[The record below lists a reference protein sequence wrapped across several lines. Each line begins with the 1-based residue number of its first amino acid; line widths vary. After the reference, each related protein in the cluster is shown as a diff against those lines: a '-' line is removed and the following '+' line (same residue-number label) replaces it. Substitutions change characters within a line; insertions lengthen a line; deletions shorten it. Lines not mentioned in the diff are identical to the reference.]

1 VDADRLAR
9 IFDRWVTP
17 PPVDEDTIYNRHL
30 GVFLLWACRETGVL
44 DELLD
49 GPKTAPEVADRTD
62 VTERAAGIVLDA
74 LGDLGYVDAAG
85 DEYEATDAI
94 RVFDP
99 DTPALERGILP
110 HRIDS
115 LENYMALPETMRTGE
130 PPEPTKEG
138 FLNFVGGMAVIE
150 DTVVRSGVT
159 VAEQAHPRP
168 DRVLDVG
175 GGPAKFSREFA
186 RRGADVTLVD
196 RPDVIDV
203 VRPTVSEEFGI
214 EWVGGDARES
224 LPQGFDLVFSARMTV
239 SFSLEDVA
247 GYYANAYDALD
258 PGGTFVCMEH
268 VRGRAEVAERF
279 AAHMMS
285 MAGSG
290 NTKTEE
296 QYRSRLEDA
305 GFVDVD
311 VREVPDTDFQAM
323 IGHKPE

>member
-1 VDADRLAR
+1 M
-9 IFDRWVTP
+9 
-17 PPVDEDTIYNRHL
+17 DENTIYNRHL
-30 GVFLLWACRETGVL
+30 DVFLLWACRETGVL

-49 GPKTAPEVADRTD
+49 GPKTAAEIADRTE
-62 VTERAAGIVLDA
+62 VTERAAGITLDA
-74 LGDLGYVDAAG
+74 LADMDYVEQSEG
-85 DEYEATDAI
+85 EYVPTDEI
-94 RVFDP
+94 RAFDP
-99 DTPALERGILP
+99 DTPPLARGMLP

-115 LENYMALPETMRTGE
+115 LENYMALPETMRTEE
-130 PPEPTKEG
+130 PPEPTEEG
-138 FLNFVGGMAVIE
+138 FLNFVGGMAVVP

-159 VAEQAHPRP
+159 VAEHAHPRP

-186 RRGADVTLVD
+186 RRGADVTLLD
-196 RPDVIDV
+196 RGGVIDI
-203 VRPTVSEEFGI
+203 VRPSVSEAYGI
-214 EWVGGDARES
+214 EWVGGDATES
-224 LPQGFDLVFSARMTV
+224 LPQGFDLVFSGRMTV
-239 SFSLEDVA
+239 SLSLDEVQRYF
-247 GYYANAYDALD
+247 GNAYDALE

-296 QYRSRLEDA
+296 QYRTRLDRA
-305 GFVDVD
+305 GFVDVA

-323 IGHKPE
+323 IGHRPE

>member
-1 VDADRLAR
+1 M
-9 IFDRWVTP
+9 
-17 PPVDEDTIYNRHL
+17 DENTIYNRHL
-30 GVFLLWACRETGVL
+30 DVFLLWACRETGVL

-49 GPKTAPEVADRTD
+49 GPKTAAEIAERTE

-74 LGDLGYVDAAG
+74 LADVDYVEKSG
-85 DEYEATDAI
+85 EEYRPTDEI

-99 DTPALERGILP
+99 DTPPLERGILP

-130 PPEPTKEG
+130 PPEPTEEG
-138 FLNFVGGMAVIE
+138 FLNFVGGMAVVP

-159 VAEQAHPRP
+159 VAEHAHPRP

-175 GGPAKFSREFA
+175 GGPARFSREFA
-186 RRGADVTLVD
+186 RRGADVTLLD
-196 RPDVIDV
+196 REGVIEI
-203 VRPTVSEEFGI
+203 VRPTVPDELGI
-214 EWVGGDARES
+214 DFVAGDATES
-224 LPQGFDLVFSARMTV
+224 LPQGFDLVFSGRMTV
-239 SFSLEDVA
+239 SLSLDEVA
-247 GYYANAYDALD
+247 RYFANAYDALD

-279 AAHMMS
+279 AAHMLS

-296 QYRSRLEDA
+296 QYRTCLEDA
-305 GFVDVD
+305 GFADVD
-311 VREVPDTDFQAM
+311 VRDVPDTDFQAM
-323 IGHKPE
+323 IGHRPE